1 MLPAMSNDSILAQ
14 LRSQASHKALMYL
27 ADGCARPELR
37 RWGSATYQVNKK
49 KQVMKGGSFDALMA
63 FFTHDDAF
71 IVDSAMVELI
81 AVKLAVGHAK
91 FYVQSHPEDFNKPL
105 HVIVD
110 NTSMWSNRFAG
121 GSAPPLK
128 PPLRKMMDVVLAS
141 I

>member
-1 MLPAMSNDSILAQ
+1 MLPGVSNESKLAH
-14 LRSQASHKALMYL
+14 LRSQASETLIYL
-27 ADGCARPELR
+27 ADGCASAEPR
-37 RWGSATYQVNKK
+37 RWGAATYQVNKEHK
-49 KQVMKGGSFDALMA
+49 VMKGGSFDALMA

-128 PPLRKMMDVVLAS
+128 CIR
-141 I
+141 